1 MSKENHTCKG
11 PEVRVRTPS
20 FQKTNNS
27 SVCLAGEHWNSSIK
41 PYSHL
46 QVRSY
51 HGKYQVKWPMV

>member
-41 PYSHL
+41 PSSHL
-46 QVRSY
+46 QSEVIMENT
-51 HGKYQVKWPMV
+51 K